1 MDTVGKNESE
11 TEVVRLEMLE
21 LARSAIQQYT
31 TKFKRDGIEKSELET
46 MLGDIESI
54 TSDLDTDLE
63 LKETILGLLDD
74 TKADVVIAYE
84 TGKGGTE

>member
-1 MDTVGKNESE
+1 
-11 TEVVRLEMLE
+11 
-21 LARSAIQQYT
+21 
-31 TKFKRDGIEKSELET
+31 

-54 TSDLDTDLE
+54 TCNLDTDLE